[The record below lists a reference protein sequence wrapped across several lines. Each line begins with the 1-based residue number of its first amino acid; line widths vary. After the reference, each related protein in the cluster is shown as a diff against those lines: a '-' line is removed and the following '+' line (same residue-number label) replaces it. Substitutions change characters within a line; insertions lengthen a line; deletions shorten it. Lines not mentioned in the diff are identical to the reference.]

1 MMHKW
6 SIALMMHKWSIALMM
21 HKWSIALM
29 MHKWSIALIC
39 ISSVAADILFPH
51 TFFIRRTLS
60 FSGVIDLLTYK
71 N

>member
-1 MMHKW
+1 MVRKW
-6 SIALMMHKWSIALMM
+6 SIT
-21 HKWSIALM
+21 
-29 MHKWSIALIC
+29 LIY

-60 FSGVIDLLTYK
+60 FSDVIHLLTYK